1 MALVPPPPPQ
11 KKKDLGHNLLTT
23 EETKQFWLPLT
34 SIMFLSQYEVK

>member
-1 MALVPPPPPQ
+1 MAIVPSPPPP
-11 KKKDLGHNLLTT
+11 KKDLGHNLLTT